1 MSYEYDDEP
10 IDYDIK
16 VGDLVIVK
24 ENTDLLLSTVY
35 SGKVCLVIEMFPD
48 GIGTIFNF
56 ELRIVTPEGQ
66 QVDVWL
72 HEVRKIRCQTD

>member
-35 SGKVCLVIEMFPD
+35 SGKVCLVIETFPG